1 MTDKKL
7 YKIDQDHTLLQSN
20 FGSIDEF
27 IKAKVIIKNLFS
39 KIDEIVLIN
48 RDIDLNMISYQY
60 DFENIK
66 QNYQTL
72 LNIIYFINLLIP
84 LFNEK
89 FCFVLSLEKD
99 NHYKIHLNNFK
110 ISLINYLNAL
120 KKDLIKSKN
129 IKIKILD

>member
-7 YKIDQDHTLLQSN
+7 YKIDQDHTLLHSN

-48 RDIDLNMISYQY
+48 KDIDLNMISYQY

-89 FCFVLSLEKD
+89 VCFVLSLEKSSITRILECFFTFFKTV
-99 NHYKIHLNNFK
+99 KIVFS
-110 ISLINYLNAL
+110 SL
-120 KKDLIKSKN
+120 
-129 IKIKILD
+129 

>member
-1 MTDKKL
+1 
-7 YKIDQDHTLLQSN
+7 
-20 FGSIDEF
+20 
-27 IKAKVIIKNLFS
+27 
-39 KIDEIVLIN
+39 
-48 RDIDLNMISYQY
+48 MISYQY

-72 LNIIYFINLLIP
+72 INIIYFINLLIP